1 MILLFPLLFGWQE
14 NQYQANI
21 FFFYWATEWALKYH
35 NPTRPVEPAGPS
47 WGRSGPRKKKNSS
60 SKRAGSGPRVFAR
73 RSGPDMEKPD
83 PLPFLDWIS
92 IGSIR
97 SVFSCFQFLR
107 TKEIRDNQKKKPISL
122 YFPTFSQH
130 PNTKQTKKNSKSC
143 ILLGLSIDPAHPTR
157 RVLGGLNGCL
167 GRVRVQ
173 YFWSALG
180 SGPTRPDR
188 SLKQNTHTQL
198 MYQTSETDPIP
209 HYELFQIN

>member
-1 MILLFPLLFGWQE
+1 M
-14 NQYQANI
+14 
-21 FFFYWATEWALKYH
+21 
-35 NPTRPVEPAGPS
+35 GPEVPQPNEAR
-47 WGRSGPRKKKNSS
+47 GARRAQLGQVRAPEKKNSS

-73 RSGPDMEKPD
+73 GSGPDMEKPD

-107 TKEIRDNQKKKPISL
+107 TKEIRDNQKKKKPISL

-130 PNTKQTKKNSKSC
+130 PNTKQTNKKKLKIMYST
-143 ILLGLSIDPAHPTR
+143 SIDPAHPTR

-173 YFWSALG
+173 YFGSALG
-180 SGPTRPDR
+180 SGPTRPNR
-188 SLKQNTHTQL
+188 SLKQNTHTTNVSDKRNRSNTPL
-198 MYQTSETDPIP
+198 
-209 HYELFQIN
+209 

>member
-1 MILLFPLLFGWQE
+1 M
-14 NQYQANI
+14 
-21 FFFYWATEWALKYH
+21 FFFPSCLVAEKINIRQTFFFLLGH
-35 NPTRPVEPAGPS
+35 RMGPKVPQPNEAC
-47 WGRSGPRKKKNSS
+47 GARRAQLGQVRAPEKKNSS

-130 PNTKQTKKNSKSC
+130 PNTKQTKKK
-143 ILLGLSIDPAHPTR
+143 T
-157 RVLGGLNGCL
+157 
-167 GRVRVQ
+167 
-173 YFWSALG
+173 
-180 SGPTRPDR
+180 
-188 SLKQNTHTQL
+188 QNHVF
-198 MYQTSETDPIP
+198 Y
-209 HYELFQIN
+209 